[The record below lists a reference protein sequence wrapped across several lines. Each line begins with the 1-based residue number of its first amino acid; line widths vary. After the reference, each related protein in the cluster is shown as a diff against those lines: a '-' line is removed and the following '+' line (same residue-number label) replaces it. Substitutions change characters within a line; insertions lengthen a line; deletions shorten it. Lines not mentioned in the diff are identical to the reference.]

1 MKTFILVY
9 PSFVQYEVI
18 LTSLF
23 MKTKCD
29 IVTIGSPGVS
39 RR

>member
-18 LTSLF
+18 LTSF
-23 MKTKCD
+23 MKTKGD
-29 IVTIGSPGVS
+29 IVTFGSPGGS